1 MKIKTETILVVM
13 AVFLGLVSTA
23 LFIASGL
30 FNSPITDSLLII
42 LFGSGV
48 LYFTRRTDEDT
59 IIKGGQII
67 FSVTSILA
75 VFYFVTRLNLGQLA
89 LSAAFAVFTLL
100 LLVSAYY
107 YTKDEEVL
115 TEKRIKIFLVALAVV
130 FVIVSAVDIASGT
143 PNVEASINENQTVE
157 RQDFRHKIGTLEITN
172 PSILP
177 QTYDDYPEYD
187 TCLTGVEFPDDRTPS
202 TSDTVSY
209 NNKPDIVYGA
219 ASADI
224 MVAYPIDDLN
234 EVRIEVSEECPESTS
249 EPTVHFLG

>member
-13 AVFLGLVSTA
+13 AVFLGLVSTS

-30 FNSPITDSLLII
+30 FNSPITDSLLMV

-48 LYFTRRTDEDT
+48 LYFTRETDED
-59 IIKGGQII
+59 IIVKGGQII
-67 FSVTSILA
+67 CSLTSVLA
-75 VFYFVTRLNLGQLA
+75 VFYVVTRLDLGQLA
-89 LSAAFAVFTLL
+89 LSAAFAVFTII

-115 TEKRIKIFLVALAVV
+115 TEKRIKIFLVALVLV
-130 FVIVSAVDIASGT
+130 FVVVSAVDVASGT
-143 PNVEASINENQTVE
+143 PNVEPTINENQTVE
-157 RQDFRHKIGTLEITN
+157 RQDFRHKIGSLEVTN

-177 QTYDDYPEYD
+177 QTYDDYPEYE
-187 TCLTGVEFPDDRTPS
+187 TCLTGVEFPNDRTPR

-209 NNKPDIVYGA
+209 NDKPDIVYGE
-219 ASADI
+219 ASVDI
-224 MVAYPIDDLN
+224 MVEYPIDDLN
-234 EVRIEVSEECPESTS
+234 EIKIEVSEECPESTS